1 LVVKEAGADMPAR
14 TEIEIDALP
23 EDVWDALV
31 DGERREDWLQEPDRE
46 VHIEVVEV
54 PSRLVWWWGGED
66 EPATRVEFEIVAAPA
81 GARVIVTENEPAAF
95 PLSTLAASFA
105 PAAGSARARSLAAVA
120 A

>member
-1 LVVKEAGADMPAR
+1 MPASR
-14 TEIEIDALP
+14 EIEIDALP
-23 EDVWDALV
+23 EDVWEALV

-46 VHIEVVEV
+46 VHIEVVEA

-66 EPATRVEFEIVAAPA
+66 EPATRVEFEIVSAPG
-81 GARVIVTENEPAAF
+81 GARVIVTESEPAAF

-105 PAAGSARARSLAAVA
+105 PAAAGCAARSFARVA